1 VSGKLPVRRPIRTR
15 ANDDVTLARP
25 LNSPLVQHLREP
37 RRGQRKRRG
46 RGSALSRKP
55 SNKSPS
61 PESFHRICV
70 TNVDNP
76 DITDVTV
83 QIPNIR
89 FRTSEQL
96 SVLKTS
102 TRVFKESQIRLT
114 LWVTPLSQN
123 YFPNSSCN
131 FESRDEI
138 LLKGGR
144 L

>member
-1 VSGKLPVRRPIRTR
+1 VRENE
-15 ANDDVTLARP
+15 AVTLVVP
-25 LNSPLVQHLREP
+25 LNSLLVKHLREP
-37 RRGQRKRRG
+37 RRRQRKRRE

-76 DITDVTV
+76 DITDVIV
-83 QIPNIR
+83 QITNLR
-89 FRTSEQL
+89 FRPSEQL
-96 SVLKTS
+96 SVFKTS

-123 YFPNSSCN
+123 HFLTSSCN

>member
-1 VSGKLPVRRPIRTR
+1 VSGKLPAQRLVHVKASEAVI
-15 ANDDVTLARP
+15 LARP
-25 LNSPLVQHLREP
+25 LNAPLLQHPRES
-37 RRGQRKRRG
+37 RKRQRKRREG
-46 RGSALSRKP
+46 GFALSRKP
-55 SNKSPS
+55 NNKSPS

-76 DITDVTV
+76 DITDVIV
-83 QIPNIR
+83 QITDIR
-89 FRTSEQL
+89 FRPLEQL
-96 SVLKTS
+96 SVFKTS
-102 TRVFKESQIRLT
+102 NRVFKEGQIKLT

-123 YFPNSSCN
+123 HFLTSPCN

>member
-1 VSGKLPVRRPIRTR
+1 VSGKLPVRRLVRMK
-15 ANDDVTLARP
+15 ANEAVTLARP
-25 LNSPLVQHLREP
+25 LNSSWVKHLREP
-37 RRGQRKRRG
+37 RSQQRKRRG
-46 RGSALSRKP
+46 RSSALSRKP

-61 PESFHRICV
+61 PEGFHRICV

-76 DITDVTV
+76 DITDVIV
-83 QIPNIR
+83 QITNIR
-89 FRTSEQL
+89 FRTSERL

-102 TRVFKESQIRLT
+102 TRVFKESHIRLT

-123 YFPNSSCN
+123 HFPTSSCK